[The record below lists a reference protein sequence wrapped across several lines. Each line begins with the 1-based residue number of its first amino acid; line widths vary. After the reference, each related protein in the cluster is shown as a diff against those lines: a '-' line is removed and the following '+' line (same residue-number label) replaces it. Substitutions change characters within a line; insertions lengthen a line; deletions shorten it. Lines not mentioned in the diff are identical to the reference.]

1 MLSKDSTGRHVSK
14 FIFILISKALT
25 LGLVLCLFS
34 SASAVETAVHANISR
49 IGDAAHLELTG
60 LSNWKYEIKKQTEA
74 GKNVL
79 VLETKPLDEKSMLS
93 LRTYSDELIEKMTV
107 KPQSID
113 DLTEVRIYLKKAN
126 LDSFDYLSEEPS
138 RWVIDIF
145 PKEQTK
151 TPAKTAEAAGQNL
164 KKPTE
169 EKRVALPAR
178 QTKALLDEDLVDESD
193 VDHSRNIADDWPAK
207 SGKDLSSNVDYAP
220 IPNMKSGRKPTSDSL
235 LLNPDFQD
243 PRETKI
249 SNHLNQGAF
258 DGGDP
263 DFKRFSIQ
271 DYEVKENSVIASRAN
286 IYLHFPMLDLGT
298 PELDKLAKTPP
309 IYKILPLDEKDNQ
322 NQKLNQENQEASLLA
337 SLFEKERYAI
347 FLKSAREFLKEYPVS
362 RYEEIIRY
370 MMADTYFK
378 FWQESKNPDDF
389 DTAMAMYRGVSE
401 KYKESPL
408 AARTHLFV
416 AYSYLDRGD
425 NLNAIKAFQ
434 RFLELRNDDKS
445 FDQKKLTPQIKIAEA
460 KSFLNLGRLDESFKI
475 LDEVEK
481 TAPDKKDSITAAYH
495 KGDIFFQNGDYKRAV
510 HEYRYAQKT
519 YPKDWASF
527 PNAYFNSAEADFW
540 LGNYR
545 DCLNSYREFLQKFPN
560 NQYGGF
566 AMTRIGELL
575 AAMGADP
582 KRVRGAFLE
591 SSFRYKG
598 TPGGSIARVRLIADR
613 LPEMKDKELKNA
625 IEEVKEIEKNVKLQS
640 LDEFTNF
647 LIADG
652 YYNRGDF
659 ESATGDLIKYYQN
672 NPIAKNRDKYKARI
686 ERNITTSIRKNAE
699 QNKFLEALKVYGH
712 YANNWLSGSDRIDT
726 EFYVGRAYEQAGVLK
741 EADKIY
747 RETLNKTY
755 ALQGTQKQ
763 KERNV
768 FEVLPSTDGLNLRL
782 AAIANQEREFSKAFN
797 YLKEIKNPENLNEA
811 DLVER
816 AQISAD
822 VFEERGDLVNSNKF
836 LQSLVDT
843 WKGQPIAV
851 TSIYLRL
858 ARLEMQ
864 ANNYKAAETHLTK
877 ITNLQNDTALV
888 PADIYA
894 KTLELKGDLA
904 LAQKRKRDA
913 VKSYQD
919 LLSQYE
925 SKRPMSSIRYKLG
938 QILFDL
944 GDLKEAETTWN
955 LLKGDKNDKSS
966 TWYRLASEKMTSSN
980 WKREYK
986 KYIERIP
993 AMADANTTR

>member
-1 MLSKDSTGRHVSK
+1 MSK
-14 FIFILISKALT
+14 FLFILTIPVLT
-25 LGLVLCLFS
+25 FSEILCIFS
-34 SASAVETAVHANISR
+34 SASAAETSVHANISR

-74 GKNVL
+74 GKSVL
-79 VLETKPLDEKSMLS
+79 VLETKPLDEKSMLT

-107 KPQSID
+107 NPKSID
-113 DLTEVRIYLKKAN
+113 DLTEVRIYLKQAN
-126 LDSFDYLSEEPS
+126 LDSFDYLSEEPN

-151 TPAKTAEAAGQNL
+151 TPAKMAESKKLGQNL
-164 KKPTE
+164 AQTSSG
-169 EKRVALPAR
+169 KRTGLPKL
-178 QTKALLDEDLVDESD
+178 QKKALLDEDLVDDSD
-193 VDHSRNIADDWPAK
+193 EETTRNFADDWPAK

-220 IPNMKSGRKPTSDSL
+220 IPNMKAGRKPSSDSL

-243 PRETKI
+243 PRTVKT
-249 SNHLNQGAF
+249 SNNLNQGAF

-271 DYEVKENSVIASRAN
+271 DYEVKENAVIASRAN
-286 IYLHFPMLDLGT
+286 IYLHFPMLSLGT

-309 IYKILPLDEKDNQ
+309 IYKILPLDEKDNH
-322 NQKLNQENQEASLLA
+322 NQKLNQENQEASLLL

-347 FLKSAREFLKEYPVS
+347 FLKTAREFLKEFPVTK
-362 RYEEIIRY
+362 YEEIIRY

-434 RFLELRNDDKS
+434 RFLELRNEDKN

-481 TAPDKKDSITAAYH
+481 TAPDKRDAITAGYH

-510 HEYRYAQKT
+510 QEYRYAQKT
-519 YPKDWASF
+519 YPKDWALF

-540 LGNYR
+540 LGNYK

-560 NQYGGF
+560 NEYGGF

-598 TPGGSIARVRLIADR
+598 TPGGSIARVRLISDR

-625 IEEVKEIEKNVKLQS
+625 IEEVKEIEKTVKLQS

-647 LIADG
+647 LMADG
-652 YYNRGDF
+652 FYNRGDY
-659 ESATGDLIKYYQN
+659 ETANSDLIKYYQN

-726 EFYVGRAYEQAGVLK
+726 EFYVGRAYEQAGVAK
-741 EADKIY
+741 EADRIY
-747 RETLNKTY
+747 RETLNKIY

-768 FEVLPSTDGLNLRL
+768 FEVLPTTDALNLRL
-782 AAIANQEREFSKAFN
+782 AAIANQEREFSKALN
-797 YLKEIKNPENLNEA
+797 YLKEIKNPEKLSE
-811 DLVER
+811 DDQVER

-822 VFEERGDLVNSNKF
+822 VFEERGDLANANKF
-836 LQSLVDT
+836 LQSLIDA

-858 ARLEMQ
+858 ARLEVQ
-864 ANNYKAAETHLTK
+864 AKNFKAAENNLSK
-877 ITNLQNDTALV
+877 IINLQNDTALV
-888 PADIYA
+888 PEDIYA

-904 LAQKRKRDA
+904 IEQKRKRDA
-913 VKSYQD
+913 VKAYQE
-919 LLSQYE
+919 LLALFE
-925 SKRPMSSIRYKLG
+925 NKRPMSSIRYKLG
-938 QILFDL
+938 QLLFDL
-944 GDLKEAETTWN
+944 GDLKEAETAWN
-955 LLKGDKNDKSS
+955 LLKADKNDKSS

-993 AMADANTTR
+993 AMADANINR

>member
-1 MLSKDSTGRHVSK
+1 MSK
-14 FIFILISKALT
+14 FMVTIFKNILSFSL
-25 LGLVLCLFS
+25 LLCFFS
-34 SASAVETAVHANISR
+34 PAWAVETSVHASISR
-49 IGDAAHLELTG
+49 IGDAAHMELTG

-74 GKNVL
+74 GKSVL
-79 VLETKPLDEKSMLS
+79 VLETKPMDDKSMLA

-107 KPQSID
+107 KPESID
-113 DLTEVRIYLKKAN
+113 DLTEVKIYLKQAN

-145 PKEQTK
+145 PKEQSK
-151 TPAKTAEAAGQNL
+151 AAPVKKEQKKAKTA
-164 KKPTE
+164 
-169 EKRVALPAR
+169 ALPAKKKSI
-178 QTKALLDEDLVDESD
+178 TPDEAIIDESD
-193 VDHSRNIADDWPAK
+193 LDQTRNFADDWPAK
-207 SGKDLSSNVDYAP
+207 PENVHGSNVDYAP
-220 IPNMKSGRKPTSDSL
+220 VPNTKLNRKPSSDSL
-235 LLNPDFQD
+235 LLNPDFEGAKD
-243 PRETKI
+243 LKV
-249 SNHLNQGAF
+249 SNNLNQGAF

-271 DYEVKENSVIASRAN
+271 DYEIKENAVIASRAN
-286 IYLHFPMLDLGT
+286 IYLHFPMLKLGT
-298 PELDKLAKTPP
+298 PELDQLAKAPP
-309 IYKILPLDEKDNQ
+309 IYKILPLSEKDAQ
-322 NQKLNQENQEASLLA
+322 NPKLNQENQEAVLLA

-347 FLKSAREFLKEYPVS
+347 FLKTAREFLKEYPVT

-378 FWQESKNPDDF
+378 FWQESKSPDDF
-389 DTAMAMYRGVSE
+389 ETAMAMYRGVSE

-408 AARTHLFV
+408 TARTHLFV

-434 RFLELRNDDKS
+434 RFLELRNEDKN

-460 KSFLNLGRLDESFKI
+460 KSFLNLGRLDEAFKI
-475 LDEVEK
+475 LDDVEK
-481 TAPDKKDSITAAYH
+481 TAPDKKDSISAAYH

-510 HEYRYAQKT
+510 QEYRYAQKT
-519 YPKDWASF
+519 YGKDWQSF
-527 PNAYFNSAEADFW
+527 PNAYFNSAEAEFW
-540 LGNYR
+540 LGDYR
-545 DCLNSYREFLQKFPN
+545 DCLNSYREFLKKFPN
-560 NQYGGF
+560 SEYGGF

-575 AAMGADP
+575 AALGADP
-582 KRVRGAFLE
+582 KRVRGAYLE
-591 SSFRYKG
+591 SSFRYKS
-598 TPGGSIARVRLIADR
+598 TPGGSIAKVRLIADR

-625 IEEVKEIEKNVKLQS
+625 IEEVKDIEKNVQLPS
-640 LDEFTNF
+640 LDEFTTF
-647 LIADG
+647 LMADG
-652 YYNRGDF
+652 FYNRGEF
-659 ESATGDLIKYYQN
+659 ESATADLIKYYQT

-726 EFYVGRAYEQAGVLK
+726 QFYVGRAYEQAGVLT

-747 RETLNKTY
+747 RETLNKVY
-755 ALQGTQKQ
+755 ALQGTKNQ
-763 KERNV
+763 KERSV
-768 FEVLPSTDGLNLRL
+768 FEVLPSTDSLNLRL
-782 AAIANQEREFSKAFN
+782 ASISNQEKEFSKAFN
-797 YLKEIKNPENLNEA
+797 YLKEIKNPEKLNED

-822 VFEERGDLVNSNKF
+822 VFEERGDLANSKKF
-836 LQSLVDT
+836 LQSLIDT

-864 ANNYKAAETHLTK
+864 AKDYKSAEANIAK

-888 PADIYA
+888 PEDIYA

-904 LAQKRKRDA
+904 LEQRKKRDA
-913 VKSYQD
+913 VKAYQE
-919 LLSQYE
+919 LLAQFE
-925 SKRPMSSIRYKLG
+925 TKRPMSSIRYKIG

-944 GDLKEAETTWN
+944 GDLKEAETAWN
-955 LLKGDKNDKSS
+955 QLKNDKNDKNS

-993 AMADANTTR
+993 AMADANPTTRQ